1 MSCSCMSDA
10 PVKLIYACSG
20 VANTGLLADRVARG
34 LMQIGLGKM
43 TCLAAMG
50 ADHSGFVESAKAADG
65 NIIIDGCPIAC
76 GKRIFE
82 RKGIPFTHLKTTDFG
97 VEKGKSKI
105 DDELVRDVQRQMAT
119 TLLGLKETV

>member
-1 MSCSCMSDA
+1 MSCDCMSNA

-20 VANTGLLADRVARG
+20 VANTGFLADRTARG

-50 ADHSGFVESAKAADG
+50 ADHSGFVESAKAADE
-65 NIIIDGCPIAC
+65 NIVIDGCPIAC

-82 RKGIPFTHLKTTDFG
+82 NKGIPFTHLKTTDFG
-97 VEKGKSKI
+97 VEKGKTKI
-105 DDELVRDVQRQMAT
+105 DDELVRDVQRQMASK
-119 TLLGLKETV
+119 LLGLKETV